1 MLTIY
6 IKGRELWDEVKEEF
20 LQIEGCELILEH
32 SLVSISKWEA
42 KYHKPFHS
50 SDKTVEETLD
60 YIQMMNI
67 GKKPKDPFVYHLLS
81 KEQVEQIDKY
91 IHDPM
96 TATVFSKEEENEANK
111 GSSRDKF
118 VTSEEIYYWMTAQNI
133 PFECQYWHLNRLI
146 TLIKI
151 CAIENKPKDK
161 KQKKMT
167 STDLMA
173 RRARMD
179 AARKKYGG

>member
-1 MLTIY
+1 MFTIY
-6 IKGRELWDEVKEEF
+6 IKERELWDEVKEEF

-42 KYHKPFHS
+42 KYHKPFLS
-50 SDKTVEETLD
+50 TDKTAEETLD
-60 YIQMMNI
+60 YIQMMTI
-67 GKKPKDPFVYHLLS
+67 GKKPKDPFVYKLLNE
-81 KEQVEQIDKY
+81 EQVKEVGEY
-91 IHDPM
+91 INNPM
-96 TATVFSKEEENEANK
+96 TATVFSKEDESEMSKGTNK
-111 GSSRDKF
+111 DKF

-167 STDLMA
+167 SSDLMA

-179 AARKKYGG
+179 AARRKYGK